1 MAESGVTR
9 GRDARS
15 VDASSATAAVGV
27 ELFREL
33 SSVEGEADALVS
45 NDGFVVGVVVVGVET
60 IIWDMIF

>member
-1 MAESGVTR
+1 
-9 GRDARS
+9 